1 MKIESIRTALYR
13 VPPATQWRD
22 ASYDVDALE
31 FVIVELQTRT
41 GLRGVGYSYS
51 TGDGGSAVKSL
62 IDDSAVA
69 VLAGMNAFDVE
80 RIWGALQ
87 RRLHRTGSGGVNT
100 MALAAIDIAVWDLIA
115 KSHGLPLYRVLG
127 GFRDSIQAY
136 GSGVDLFMTCE
147 ELREHVEAYVQQG
160 YSAVKIKVGRP
171 SLAEDVERVR
181 TARDVLGPKGML
193 LLDAN
198 QRWRLDE
205 AVHRLRALERFDPF
219 WIEEPLRPE
228 DIEGHA
234 HLRRSTGVP
243 VAVGESLYTKHQF
256 LDYLRAEAAD
266 VLQPDVGRVGGITE
280 WMKIAHLCEAWNRSV
295 APHFLFELSTH
306 LLCAVPNGLIL
317 ENVTG
322 GSLTELGF
330 LSRPIRIENACAMP
344 SQEAGHGILFDY
356 ERMQPFR
363 VDREPSSPETCARPG
378 PRR

>member
-1 MKIESIRTALYR
+1 
-13 VPPATQWRD
+13 VPPATRWRD
-22 ASYDVDALE
+22 ASYDVAALE
-31 FVIVELQTRT
+31 FVVVELRTRT
-41 GLRGVGYSYS
+41 GLCGVGYSYS

-62 IDDSAVA
+62 IDDSAA
-69 VLAGMNAFDVE
+69 GVLAGMDAFDVE
-80 RIWGALQ
+80 RVWGTLQ

-100 MALAAIDIAVWDLIA
+100 VALAAIDIAVWDLIA

-127 GFRDSIQAY
+127 GFRDSVEAY

-147 ELREHVEAYVQQG
+147 ELRQHLEAYVTQG

-171 SLAEDVERVR
+171 SQAEDIERVR
-181 TARDVLGPKGML
+181 TAREVIGPNGML

-198 QRWRLDE
+198 QRWRVDE
-205 AVHRLRALERFDPF
+205 AVHRLRALERFDPY
-219 WIEEPLRPE
+219 WIEETLPPE

-234 HLRRSTGVP
+234 HLRRSTRVP

-280 WMKIAHLCEAWNRSV
+280 WMKIAHLCEAWNRPV
-295 APHFLFELSTH
+295 APHFLYELSMH
-306 LLCAVPNGLIL
+306 LVCAVPNGLIL

-322 GSLTELGF
+322 GSLTELGY
-330 LSRPIRIENACAMP
+330 LSQPIRIENGCARP
-344 SQEAGHGILFDY
+344 SQEPGHGISFDY

-363 VDREPSSPETCARPG
+363 VDRECV
-378 PRR
+378 PR